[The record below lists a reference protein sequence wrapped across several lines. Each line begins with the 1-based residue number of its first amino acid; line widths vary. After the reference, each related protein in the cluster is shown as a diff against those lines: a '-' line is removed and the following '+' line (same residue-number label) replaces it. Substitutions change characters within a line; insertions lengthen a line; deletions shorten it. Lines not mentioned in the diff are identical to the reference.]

1 MANTRYVI
9 RNNYSGAY
17 VHKTLLCI
25 RAFRSRY
32 HAIRF
37 MRANGLNENYYE
49 AVRVR

>member
-17 VHKTLLCI
+17 VHKTLFCI
-25 RAFRSRY
+25 RIFPTRFA
-32 HAIRF
+32 AIQF
-37 MRANGLNENYYE
+37 MRSNGLNERYYK